1 MLKECFSAM
10 NLVKNKL
17 KTTMSDDR
25 LNDCLVTFIKRDV
38 FMEVSEDDIVDAF
51 MAMQKRRVT

>member
-1 MLKECFSAM
+1 M
-10 NLVKNKL
+10 NLVKSKL
-17 KTTMSDDR
+17 RTTMSDDR
-25 LNDCLVTFIKRDV
+25 LNDCLVTFIERDV